1 MGVPYSRQ
9 IHAAFDQV
17 TPLVASGYEVLQTT
31 KNVAILLAII
41 QVCTVL
47 SLLLILIALIGL
59 LFTVNPDL
67 ETERHV
73 LVTPAMKWLAGWI
86 TEASEKRNGFIAAL
100 LLVLAIV
107 GFSVWVRVYY
117 VKKLVEEVEMEERLV
132 EDKEDASKDHAAKKG
147 KDIDTA
153 KKGDTKQ

>member
-1 MGVPYSRQ
+1 MGVPYSKQ
-9 IHAAFDQV
+9 IHAAFNQV

-47 SLLLILIALIGL
+47 LLLLILLALIGL
-59 LFTVNPDL
+59 LFTMNPDL
-67 ETERHV
+67 EEERQI
-73 LVTPAMKWLAGWI
+73 LVTPTMQWLASWVM
-86 TEASEKRNGFIAAL
+86 EASKRRTSFLIVGL

-107 GFSVWVRVYY
+107 GFAVWVRVYY
-117 VKKLVEEVEMEERLV
+117 VRKVVEEIETEESVV
-132 EDKEDASKDHAAKKG
+132 EDKENASKDNSGKKE

-153 KKGDTKQ
+153 KKGETK